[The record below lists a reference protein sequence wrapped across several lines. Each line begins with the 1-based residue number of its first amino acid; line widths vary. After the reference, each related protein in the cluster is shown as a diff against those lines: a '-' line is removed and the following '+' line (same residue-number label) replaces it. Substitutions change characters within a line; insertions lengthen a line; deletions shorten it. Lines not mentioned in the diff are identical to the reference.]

1 MTLTKTLI
9 FKYFSL
15 SFADLLCHMFCSMA
29 DEKKKPILTPETT
42 LKVKQKLY
50 KSWRIMTEEWP
61 KTTEF

>member
-29 DEKKKPILTPETT
+29 EEKKKANINP
-42 LKVKQKLY
+42 
-50 KSWRIMTEEWP
+50 RNNP
-61 KTTEF
+61 KGEAKTI